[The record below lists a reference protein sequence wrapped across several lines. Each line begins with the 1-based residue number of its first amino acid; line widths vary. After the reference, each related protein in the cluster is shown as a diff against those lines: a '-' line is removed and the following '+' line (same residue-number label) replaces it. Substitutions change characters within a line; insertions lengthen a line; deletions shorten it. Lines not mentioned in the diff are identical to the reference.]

1 MTTIKRTIPQISL
14 RRPTLSL
21 VVVDIMFAGLQLTFV
36 TTFYADPRM
45 CVSKV
50 DNKRLRCMQK
60 YARRLQTGLNV
71 CTADSTYTWEA
82 QFIYFV
88 NGARKHIPEAGN
100 GHALEK
106 RNFG

>member
-1 MTTIKRTIPQISL
+1 
-14 RRPTLSL
+14 
-21 VVVDIMFAGLQLTFV
+21 MFAGLQLTFV
-36 TTFYADPRM
+36 TAFYADPHM

-50 DNKRLRCMQK
+50 DNESTFFVYGPLSICGLRCMQK